1 MADLYNIDLEK
12 KFLSGTIL
20 NPDTRAETTH
30 IRPEDL
36 SVTNRVVLSGIDS
49 CLSSQKQFSVDLLID
64 RLESLSIKIADSIEP
79 GIYIKSLQGLSVN
92 DKATVTIAREL
103 RRIANRR
110 EIHAAAVEIA
120 ALASRDVP
128 NGESEP
134 LKSTELLARATEIFN
149 KKVNLLSG
157 KDEDEPADLF
167 GTVGDFLSQE
177 TIYDKRAIN
186 LPFAVMNDLY
196 GALDIGVTVIC
207 SRMKVGKSTFWLSTL
222 RQLAAEDKDN
232 NFRALVLDTELTK
245 EENQS
250 RALAAASGVKEYLI
264 RYKKYKKN
272 PEMRKKVEEAEAML
286 SPLAGRVDHVFVGG
300 KSLEHMLSVARRWAF
315 KTLKEGKKGL
325 IVLDYI
331 KLSGTADF
339 ASKNPLFLNIGAKI
353 EAFKNLSKELSLP
366 ILTFCQAN
374 RENEDTKGGGR
385 MQNTAVVGGSD
396 MIAQFASNVY
406 LLEKLA
412 PEDRMRM
419 CPDLRVK
426 FTHRLL
432 PLVTRVLGPDDMMK
446 NRLVKYRDEGG
457 KKDRFCDNYVL
468 FNFDTF
474 NVKECEQAPTFYD
487 LVERNRIMGIPVDQ
501 PPPGA
506 SGGPML

>member
-20 NPDTRAETTH
+20 HPETRAETTH
-30 IRPEDL
+30 VRPEDL

-49 CLSSQKQFSVDLLID
+49 CLASGGQFSVHLLSD
-64 RLESLSIKIADSIEP
+64 RLSSLGIKIADSIEP
-79 GIYIKSLQGLSVN
+79 GVYIKSLEGLSVSE
-92 DKATVTIAREL
+92 KATLSIAREL

-110 EIHAAAVEIA
+110 EIHGAAVEIA
-120 ALASRDVP
+120 NLTGKDVP

-149 KKVNLLSG
+149 KKINLLSG
-157 KDEDEPADLF
+157 RDEDEPSDLF
-167 GTVGDFLSQE
+167 GTVGDFLNQE
-177 TIYDKRAIN
+177 TVYDKRAIT
-186 LPFAVMNDLY
+186 LPFPVMNDLY
-196 GALDIGVTVIC
+196 GALDLGVTVVC

-222 RQLAAEDKDN
+222 RQLSAQDKDD

-264 RYKKYKKN
+264 RYKKYKNN
-272 PEMRKKVEEAEAML
+272 PEMRRKVEMAEAAL
-286 SPLAGRVDHVFVGG
+286 APLAGRVSHVFVGG
-300 KSLEHMLSVARRWAF
+300 KSLEHMISVARRWAF

-339 ASKNPLFLNIGAKI
+339 ASKNPLFLSIGAKI
-353 EAFKNLSKELSLP
+353 EAFKNLSKELNLP
-366 ILTFCQAN
+366 VLTFCQAN
-374 RENEDTKGGGR
+374 RENEDTKGGAR
-385 MQNTAVVGGSD
+385 IQNTAAIGGSD

-406 LLEKLA
+406 LLERMS

-432 PLVTRVLGPDDMMK
+432 PLVTRVLGPDDMNK
-446 NRLVKYRDEGG
+446 NRLVKYREEGG
-457 KKDRFCDNYVL
+457 KKDRFCDNYLL

-474 NVKECEQAPTFYD
+474 NVHECEQAPTFYD
-487 LVERNRIMGIPVDQ
+487 LVERNRIMGIPVAQ
-501 PPPGA
+501 PDP
-506 SGGPML
+506 SGGGPLL